1 MTAPTATP
9 KPMPEADEASAA
21 FYDAAA
27 RGILMIKA
35 CGRCSAMLRPDA
47 TFCSECLSE
56 DLSWKESSGRGTLF
70 TFGIMHQKFP
80 GFENDV
86 PYNIAVVQLEEG
98 PRMSSNIVNCDNDA
112 LQVGMPL
119 RVVFQDAG
127 NGTPIPRWE
136 PA

>member
-1 MTAPTATP
+1 
-9 KPMPEADEASAA
+9 MPEPDEASAP
-21 FYDAAA
+21 FFEAAA
-27 RGILMIKA
+27 KGTLLIRSCTV
-35 CGRCSAMLRPDA
+35 CGAALGPAA

-56 DLSWKESSGRGTLF
+56 DLTWKEASGRGRLF

-98 PRMSSNIVNCDNDA
+98 PRMNSNIVGCADSDLKIGMA
-112 LQVGMPL
+112 LKVT
-119 RVVFQDAG
+119 FQDAG
-127 NGTPIPRWE
+127 NGTLIPRFE